1 LKRLDWGQHC
11 AGNWG
16 NFPAQFNKSA
26 FAVTS
31 FCPGWHRFVRFVRLH
46 SFNFINNEV
55 GMEIDKDRITTQEE
69 TGESA
74 PIDQV
79 EDRVEAEMKILK
91 GEAKQQVADG
101 LQDKELAKEG
111 ERLQKEGEQ
120 ELEEA
125 KGK

>member
-1 LKRLDWGQHC
+1 
-11 AGNWG
+11 
-16 NFPAQFNKSA
+16 
-26 FAVTS
+26 
-31 FCPGWHRFVRFVRLH
+31 
-46 SFNFINNEV
+46 
-55 GMEIDKDRITTQEE
+55 MEIDKDRIKTQEE
-69 TGESA
+69 TGEA
-74 PIDQV
+74 ARIDQV

-125 KGK
+125 KGQ